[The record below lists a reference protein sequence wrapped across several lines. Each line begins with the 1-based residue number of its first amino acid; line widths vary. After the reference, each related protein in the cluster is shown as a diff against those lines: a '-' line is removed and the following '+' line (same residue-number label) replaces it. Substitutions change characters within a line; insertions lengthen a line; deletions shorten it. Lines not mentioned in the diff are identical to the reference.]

1 MLVILRINRAATCVC
16 WSPKGNCNSSHNT
29 TFRTAVRD
37 YDIGFWTSKLFTR
50 YTREMA
56 GMYEESSSSSSSL
69 VKL

>member
-50 YTREMA
+50 YTCEMA
-56 GMYEESSSSSSSL
+56 GMYEESSSSSSL